1 MCDCT
6 LGGIAPTSPRVI
18 SLLVL
23 DLTLRIHFKN
33 KRNTLSMSLFALG
46 DTPHTSLPY
55 SSMGFT
61 SVSKIYSINFGCRAP
76 IFLNFLKIP
85 KMAFRALSHKNL
97 EFSLRMSPEE
107 MVVGRM
113 ILPRYL
119 YTSAFWI
126 TIPLNT
132 IALLYFFPNTI
143 FLVLMTVKHPWR
155 VLITHQTDLL
165 IIMISSVVCAFILD
179 NTDTYIQK

>member
-33 KRNTLSMSLFALG
+33 QRNTLSMSLFALD

-55 SSMGFT
+55 SNMGFI
-61 SVSKIYSINFGCRAP
+61 SVSKIYSINLGGRAP

-97 EFSLRMSPEE
+97 EFSLRMSPEQ

-132 IALLYFFPNTI
+132 IALLSFFS
-143 FLVLMTVKHPWR
+143 KHHNFGFQFVHHHHISRTKR
-155 VLITHQTDLL
+155 V
-165 IIMISSVVCAFILD
+165 
-179 NTDTYIQK
+179 